1 MTETRM
7 QRRSFIRATG
17 ATAAALAMPCVFA
30 QEWPNAP
37 VRIVVGF
44 PPGGGTDALA
54 RVVAQKLTVMWNQQV
69 IVENKAGVA
78 GVLAAEYVAGQPSD
92 GSTLLMAHINS
103 HALAPSLQPKLRYN
117 IDRDF
122 VPIVLVGVTP
132 NLLIA
137 GTMQNAKTV
146 KDIVALCKAQP
157 GAVSFGSAG
166 AGSAQHLALEMF
178 KLRAN
183 VNALHIP
190 YKGSG
195 PLLTDLIGGQIQYSF
210 ETMTAATPHVK
221 NGRVIAI
228 AQTRT
233 KRAKGHP
240 NVPTMQEEGYD
251 GFEATTWYG
260 LAGPGKLPGAIAQKV
275 NRDVNTVLAM
285 PDVQERLDTYGAEDG
300 GGTPQKF
307 AQFIHSEQE
316 KWAKVV
322 KDANVKI
329 ES

>member
-1 MTETRM
+1 M
-7 QRRSFIRATG
+7 QRRSVLR
-17 ATAAALAMPCVFA
+17 AAAGAAATLGVPRLRA
-30 QEWPNAP
+30 QAWPTGP

-54 RVVAQKLTVMWNQQV
+54 RVVGQKLGVMWNQQV
-69 IVENKAGVA
+69 IIENKAGVA
-78 GVLAAEYVAGQPSD
+78 GVLAADYVAQQPSD

-117 IDRDF
+117 AERDF

-137 GTMQNAKTV
+137 NPAQPAKTA
-146 KDIVALCKAQP
+146 KDLVALCKAQP
-157 GAVSFGSAG
+157 GRVSFGSAG

-178 KLRAN
+178 KLQAK
-183 VNALHIP
+183 VDALHIP

-195 PLLTDLIGGQIQYSF
+195 PLLTDLMGGQIQYSF

-221 NGRVIAI
+221 SGKVIAI

-240 NVPTMQEEGYD
+240 TVPTMQEQGFE

-260 LAGPGKLPGAIAQKV
+260 LAGPGKLPAAIAQKI
-275 NRDVNTVLAM
+275 NQDVNTVLAM

-300 GGTPQKF
+300 GGSSEKF
-307 AQFIHSEQE
+307 AQFIHTEIA

-322 KDANVKI
+322 KDADVKVD
-329 ES
+329 S

>member
-1 MTETRM
+1 M
-7 QRRSFIRATG
+7 QRRSFI
-17 ATAAALAMPCVFA
+17 AAAGTLAAPAVLA
-30 QEWPNAP
+30 QEWPNGP

-54 RVVAQKLTVMWNQQV
+54 RVVAQKLTLMWGQQV

-78 GVLAAEYVAGQPSD
+78 GVLAAEYVAGQPGD

-117 IDRDF
+117 IERDF
-122 VPIVLVGVTP
+122 TPIVLVGVTP
-132 NLLIA
+132 NLVIA
-137 GTMQNAKTV
+137 GSAQGAKTV
-146 KDIVALCKAQP
+146 KDVVALCKAKP

-166 AGSAQHLALEMF
+166 SGSAQHLALEMF

-183 VNALHIP
+183 VDAMHVP

-195 PLLTDLIGGQIQYSF
+195 PLLIDLIGGQIQYSF

-221 NGRVIAI
+221 NGRVVAI

-240 NVPTMQEEGYD
+240 SVPTMQEEGFD

-260 LAGPGKLPGAIAQKV
+260 LAGPGKLSAGITNKI
-275 NRDVNTVLAM
+275 NRDVNTILAM
-285 PDVQERLDTYGAEDG
+285 PDVQEKLETYGAEDG
-300 GGTPQKF
+300 GGTPEKF
-307 AQFIHSEQE
+307 AQFIRSEQE
-316 KWAKVV
+316 KWARVV

-329 ES
+329 EA

>member
-1 MTETRM
+1 M
-7 QRRSFIRATG
+7 QRRSFI
-17 ATAAALAMPCVFA
+17 AAAGTLAAPAVLA
-30 QEWPNAP
+30 QEWPNGP

-54 RVVAQKLTVMWNQQV
+54 RVVAQKLTLMWGQQV

-78 GVLAAEYVAGQPSD
+78 GVLAAEYVAGQPGD
-92 GSTLLMAHINS
+92 GNTLLMAHINS

-117 IDRDF
+117 IERDF
-122 VPIVLVGVTP
+122 TPIVLVGVTP

-137 GTMQNAKTV
+137 GSAQGAKTV
-146 KDIVALCKAQP
+146 KDVVALCKAKP

-166 AGSAQHLALEMF
+166 SGSAQHLALEMF

-183 VNALHIP
+183 VDAMHVP

-195 PLLTDLIGGQIQYSF
+195 PLLIDLIGGQIQYSF

-221 NGRVIAI
+221 NGRVVAI

-240 NVPTMQEEGYD
+240 NVPTMQEEGFD

-260 LAGPGKLPGAIAQKV
+260 LAGPGKLSAGITNKI
-275 NRDVNTVLAM
+275 NRDVNTILAM
-285 PDVQERLDTYGAEDG
+285 PDVQEKLDTYGAEDG
-300 GGTPQKF
+300 GGTPEKF
-307 AQFIHSEQE
+307 AQFIRSEQE
-316 KWAKVV
+316 KWARVV
-322 KDANVKI
+322 REANVKV
-329 ES
+329 EA

>member
-1 MTETRM
+1 M
-7 QRRSFIRATG
+7 QRRCFIGATG
-17 ATAAALAMPCVFA
+17 AAAATLAAPTLRA
-30 QEWPNAP
+30 QEWPSAQ
-37 VRIVVGF
+37 VRIIVGF

-54 RVVAQKLTVMWNQQV
+54 RVLAQKLAAIWGQQV

-103 HALAPSLQPKLRYN
+103 HALAPSLQPKRRYN
-117 IDRDF
+117 VERDF
-122 VPIVLVGVTP
+122 TPIVLVGVTP

-137 GTMQNAKTV
+137 NPAQGVKSV
-146 KDIVALCKAQP
+146 KDIVAMCKAKP

-178 KLRAN
+178 KLRAK
-183 VNALHIP
+183 VDALHVP

-195 PLLTDLIGGQIQYSF
+195 PLLTDLIGGQIQFSF

-221 NGRVIAI
+221 NGRVQAI

-240 NVPTMQEEGYD
+240 GVPTMQEEGFE
-251 GFEATTWYG
+251 GFDATTWYG
-260 LAGPGKLPGAIAQKV
+260 LAGPGKLPAAITARI
-275 NRDVNTVLAM
+275 NRDVNTILAL
-285 PDVQERLDTYGAEDG
+285 PEVIEKFDTYGAEDG
-300 GGTPQKF
+300 GGTPEKF
-307 AQFIHSEQE
+307 AQFIRSEQE

-322 KDANVKI
+322 KEANVRI